1 MSSMLKRLAAASLVL
16 GCLLCAPARAQDAA
30 PFDAAPF
37 DSGLQRLAEILG
49 SLHYLRE
56 ICGSNEGQKW
66 RNEMQALMDAET
78 PGGERRARMVAS
90 FNRGYHD
97 FQRTYRSCTPAA
109 STAITRYLAEG
120 SKISRDLTA
129 RYAN

>member
-1 MSSMLKRLAAASLVL
+1 MA
-16 GCLLCAPARAQDAA
+16 APARAQDAA
-30 PFDAAPF
+30 PFD
-37 DSGLQRLAEILG
+37 SGLQRLSEILG

-97 FQRTYRSCTPAA
+97 FQRSYRSCTPAA
-109 STAITRYLAEG
+109 STAITRYLRRGLEN
-120 SKISRDLTA
+120 LA
-129 RYAN
+129 RSDGALRQLSLILLRFRNAAICIQRPPN